1 MLVAV
6 GCCIAMSELTSRRS
20 MEGLTIRLWYVS
32 APDHRTMSDPNIR
45 SQHDPGDLPKAGPAV
60 SLDGTAFHLP
70 QLTA

>member
-1 MLVAV
+1 
-6 GCCIAMSELTSRRS
+6 